1 MFINCRFSTS
11 NKDIDISQKI
21 TDLQRV
27 LNSKGYTICGKV
39 FKDTEYMSNVTDNLF
54 IMESDT
60 LASLAIIFMENTSS
74 LCVDED
80 FKHVSIFSA
89 LLDITARTK
98 RAFTVCV
105 EEDDVGSLI
114 CLCRDIVRNSPYFDR
129 VRIVSDPEDLD
140 SLEEFGGVEIVYKK

>member
-1 MFINCRFSTS
+1 
-11 NKDIDISQKI
+11 
-21 TDLQRV
+21 
-27 LNSKGYTICGKV
+27 
-39 FKDTEYMSNVTDNLF
+39 MSNVTDNLF

-60 LASLAIIFMENTSS
+60 LASLAIIFMGNTSS

-80 FKHVSIFSA
+80 FKHASIFSSI
-89 LLDITARTK
+89 LDITARTK